1 MRTMPPEA
9 APRTGFDEFYRRRWP
24 DAARWATA
32 LTGRP
37 AVGQELAQEAF
48 INLRARYDSLANPV
62 GYLRRTVVNLSRA
75 WHRSSSR
82 EDARMAAVAKPDVV
96 ASQSSELGRA
106 GALPFHQRHP
116 RSVVLGGLT
125 DADIATVLQSGR
137 HRPVAAR
144 RGPPPCARRSNH
156 EDPPTRS

>member
-1 MRTMPPEA
+1 MRTMAPDA

-48 INLRARYDSLANPV
+48 ISVRARYDSLANPV
-62 GYLRRTVVNLSRA
+62 GYLRRTIVNLSRA
-75 WHRSSSR
+75 WYRSSAR

-96 ASQSSELGRA
+96 TTQPTELLDA
-106 GALPFHQRHP
+106 LAALPFHQRATL
-116 RSVVLGGLT
+116 VLRFWADWT
-125 DADIATVLQSGR
+125 DDDIATVLEC
-137 HRPVAAR
+137 RPATVRSHAR
-144 RGPPPCARRSNH
+144 RGLAALRQEIEP
-156 EDPPTRS
+156 